1 MRDQEKYSD
10 IITKIDGQNQ
20 SFLYLALISPI
31 CVFPVH
37 SGRVLSLF
45 LSCSY
50 TTIILLLIDQK
61 SAFEI
66 TNNQVCSSLQNRPT
80 HIQHHLSLSLSF
92 ALFASGSLRN
102 PVHMTLELCLKTG
115 SLPYHQLFNFGSY
128 RTSSVLMAAGTWFR
142 CSIFFSH
149 GITGLSPGLSQFGF
163 VLLLFDLPMVQS
175 TPGFQLVVD

>member
-1 MRDQEKYSD
+1 MCLSGSLWPSAISFSLLFIYNYNPSLDWSK
-10 IITKIDGQNQ
+10 KCLWNNQ
-20 SFLYLALISPI
+20 QS
-31 CVFPVH
+31 
-37 SGRVLSLF
+37 SLF
-45 LSCSY
+45 LSLEP
-50 TTIILLLIDQK
+50 TKLIFNTI
-61 SAFEI
+61 
-66 TNNQVCSSLQNRPT
+66 
-80 HIQHHLSLSLSF
+80 SLSF

-142 CSIFFSH
+142 CTIFFSH

-175 TPGFQLVVD
+175 TPGFQLVVDWISVIWRGESLALVTKCFLDLLLLKTKTL